1 MDGSR
6 RQKEGEAEPPL
17 VALARFSGHGLT
29 LALATGFFL
38 FLGWLLDA
46 RLGTV
51 PLFTIVG
58 ALTGAAAGFY
68 HLIQHLILLPRDREE
83 REESEPKT
91 GEQDA
96 GPEARDGRG
105 AE

>member
-6 RQKEGEAEPPL
+6 RQKEGESEPPL

-29 LALATGFFL
+29 LALATGLFL

-68 HLIQHLILLPRDREE
+68 HLIQHLILLPRE
-83 REESEPKT
+83 REGDEPKG
-91 GEQDA
+91 GEQAEAD
-96 GPEARDGRG
+96 PEARDGRG

>member
-1 MDGSR
+1 MDGSPG
-6 RQKEGEAEPPL
+6 KKGGEGEPPL
-17 VALARFSGHGLT
+17 VVMARFSGHGLT
-29 LALATGFFL
+29 LAMATGLFL

-68 HLIQHLILLPRDREE
+68 HLIKQLILLPRDGEE
-83 REESEPKT
+83 
-91 GEQDA
+91 GERKAGGEADA
-96 GPEARDGRG
+96 GPEARNGREG
-105 AE
+105 R